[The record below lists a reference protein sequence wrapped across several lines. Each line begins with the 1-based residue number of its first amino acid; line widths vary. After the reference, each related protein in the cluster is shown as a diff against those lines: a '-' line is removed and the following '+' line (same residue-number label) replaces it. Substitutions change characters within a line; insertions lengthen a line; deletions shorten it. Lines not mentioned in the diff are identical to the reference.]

1 MMTLAEAEA
10 LVTTIPERR
19 AAHCRRVGDTAAG
32 FAPRWPVAPDKVRLA
47 GLLHD
52 FCRDWSDA
60 RIMAAAKL
68 QGLEPSPLELAN
80 PAKLLHGPVA
90 AGELADR
97 DLPSDVLEAISIHTC
112 GGAGMSPLARCV
124 YLADFCEPGREYAD
138 ATAVRELAATSLD
151 EALGLSVR
159 LRLQN
164 LLSRGRTLMQGTVD
178 LYNETHSQ

>member
-10 LVTTIPERR
+10 LVATIPERR
-19 AAHCRRVGDTAAG
+19 AAHCRRVADTAAG

-60 RIMAAAKL
+60 KIMAAIKL
-68 QGLEPSPLELAN
+68 RGLKPSPLELAN

-90 AGELADR
+90 AGELVDR
-97 DLPSDVLEAISIHTC
+97 DLPPDVLEAISIHTS
-112 GGAGMSPLARCV
+112 GGAGMSPVARCV
-124 YLADFCEPGREYAD
+124 YLADFCEPGRTFAD
-138 ATAVRELAATSLD
+138 ATTVRELAATSLD
-151 EALGLSVR
+151 EALELSVR

-164 LLSRGRTLMQGTVD
+164 LLSRGRTLTQGAVD
-178 LYNETHSQ
+178 LYNEIHGQ

>member
-10 LVTTIPERR
+10 LLATIPERR

-60 RIMAAAKL
+60 RIMAAIKL
-68 QGLEPSPLELAN
+68 QGLKPSPLELAN

-97 DLPSDVLEAISIHTC
+97 DLPPDVLEGISIHTS
-112 GGAGMSPLARCV
+112 GGAGMSPVARCV
-124 YLADFCEPGREYAD
+124 YLADFCEPGRTFAGAAE
-138 ATAVRELAATSLD
+138 VRDLAATSLD
-151 EALGLSVR
+151 EALELSVR

-164 LLSRGRTLMQGTVD
+164 LLSRGRTLTQGAVD
-178 LYNETHSQ
+178 LYNEIHSQ